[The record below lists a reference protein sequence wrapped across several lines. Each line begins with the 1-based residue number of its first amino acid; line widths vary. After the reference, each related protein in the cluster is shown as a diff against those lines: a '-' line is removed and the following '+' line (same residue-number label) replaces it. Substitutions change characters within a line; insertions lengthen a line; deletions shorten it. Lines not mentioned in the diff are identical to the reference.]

1 MIDRDRGLE
10 EVFELVRGELRAA
23 MVNYPPMYS
32 PHEAH
37 SIIREE
43 FEEFWDEVK
52 VKQGKRNVK
61 GMGDELIQV
70 AAMAIRAYVD
80 LIQGGRGQR

>member
-1 MIDRDRGLE
+1 MIDRDREIE
-10 EVFELVRGELRAA
+10 EVFEKVKGELRAA
-23 MVNYPPMYS
+23 MVSYPPMYS

-52 VKQGKRNVK
+52 VKQGKRNVQA
-61 GMGDELIQV
+61 MGDELIQT
-70 AAMAIRAYVD
+70 AAMSIRAYID
-80 LIQGGRGQR
+80 LILGGRGQR